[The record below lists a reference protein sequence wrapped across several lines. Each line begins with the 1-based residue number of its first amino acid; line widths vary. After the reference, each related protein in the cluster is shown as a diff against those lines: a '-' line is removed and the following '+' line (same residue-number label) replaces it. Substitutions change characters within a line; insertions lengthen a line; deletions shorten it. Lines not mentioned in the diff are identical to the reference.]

1 MESLIAFVRFYT
13 QWWDTEVWAS
23 LPRAYE
29 EEAKDQD
36 VMVAIE
42 CNNTDESVDSYRYI
56 LSELG
61 DLE

>member
-1 MESLIAFVRFYT
+1 M
-13 QWWDTEVWAS
+13 WAS
-23 LPRAYE
+23 FPRAYE

-56 LSELG
+56 LSEQG
-61 DLE
+61 DLA